1 MRRAVFLDRDGVI
14 CWNRYDH
21 VKSWDEFEFLP
32 GALAALARLAE
43 SDLGIVVVTN
53 QAVINRGMATLSAIE
68 DIHARMVAEI
78 EQAGGRVDKVM
89 FCPHRPDQGCEC
101 RKPKPGM
108 LLKAAEQLGL
118 DLGGSYMVGDA
129 CSDVMAGRAAG
140 CSKCYLVL
148 TGRGVEQLS
157 QCYAQ
162 AGGEFQVVRNLE
174 HAVRDVLGQNAVLSQ
189 SPAEESREYVTILKE
204 RAATSGS

>member
-1 MRRAVFLDRDGVI
+1 MHRAVFLDRDGVI

-32 GALAALARLAE
+32 GVREALARLAG
-43 SDLGIVVVTN
+43 SDLCIVVVTN
-53 QAVINRGMATLSAIE
+53 QAVVNRGMATLSAIE
-68 DIHARMVAEI
+68 EIHTRMVSEI

-108 LLKAAEQLGL
+108 LLKAAAQL
-118 DLGGSYMVGDA
+118 DLDLTGSYTVGDA

-140 CSKCYLVL
+140 CARCYLAL

-162 AGGEFQVVRNLE
+162 ARGEFQVVRNLE
-174 HAVRDVLGQNAVLSQ
+174 HAVRD
-189 SPAEESREYVTILKE
+189 ILVQE
-204 RAATSGS
+204 AALV